1 LVYELKLPIMP
12 RLSKLLRIVFCLAF
26 ASPLPGQ
33 DRIQATVPTSPPA
46 WALLERHLIEQ
57 SSAAAIEFAERY
69 QSEDGSLIWRT
80 TGSARFDDLPES
92 FSNWPLLYALGGD
105 DRLKELSFR
114 AWNGILR
121 QLERFGA
128 VELEFPKQLDW
139 FHISEG
145 LLLYY
150 GLALADPEDRA
161 NMERAHRYANFYIT
175 GTNYDPRLK
184 MIRSPL
190 TGSLGPLL
198 GSADRAAPWRYSLG
212 MATYGLPLEDL
223 PGIRSFDDLKDDA
236 NARRMGLAI
245 QLRLLQ
251 GDVPANLAATALV
264 AHAAIL
270 TADPKFAAW
279 VREYVNVWL
288 QRARDNNGIVPDN
301 IGPSG
306 KPGELH
312 NGHWW
317 GGYYGW
323 RWPHGYYNIG
333 MALQGAAENA
343 QLISAGDPSY
353 YELPRST
360 MDRIIAAGT
369 DYNGAFLVPFKR
381 RDSGW
386 FAFQPV
392 DVQFL
397 ARLWSSTLA
406 PEDWARIENVR
417 RRSRVD
423 WNAATGAPFP
433 SEAKTSRP
441 EPMTDCWFGDIYGK
455 ADWRESVEVKTK
467 EDRGHEAPWLRFL
480 AGDNPAYPETI
491 LEQSL
496 SQMAMRL
503 RWIRDNRIVRVYD
516 PRVEAA
522 RTAPDIRN
530 ADPHHWQTVNP
541 VSTEALLQLTGGAP
555 QQIYNAGLV
564 QAYLRYFDPA
574 RRRPGLPPDVAA
586 LVRRVNADSIEFEL
600 VNVSAFHSREV
611 IIQAGQYGQHQ
622 FLTVQYDERSDQD
635 PDQPRH
641 SFISQPRSIQRSAD
655 VNAPWIAVQLPPAA
669 SIRLTAKLRRFAHP
683 PTYRFPFASTP

>member
-1 LVYELKLPIMP
+1 MP
-12 RLSKLLRIVFCLAF
+12 RLRKFLRIVFCLAL
-26 ASPLPGQ
+26 ASLLPGQ
-33 DRIQATVPTSPPA
+33 VRIRATVPTSPPA

-69 QSEDGSLIWRT
+69 LAEDGSLIWRT
-80 TGSARFDDLPES
+80 TGSARFDDLTES
-92 FSNWPLLYALGGD
+92 FYNWPVLYALGGD
-105 DRLKELSFR
+105 DRLKELAFR
-114 AWNGILR
+114 AWNGTLR

-128 VELEFPKQLDW
+128 VEREFPQHLDW

-145 LLLYY
+145 LLLFY
-150 GLALADPEDRA
+150 GLALADPGDHA
-161 NMERAHRYANFYIT
+161 NIERAHRYAGFYIASP
-175 GTNYDPRLK
+175 NYDPRLK

-212 MATYGLPLEDL
+212 MSTYGLPLEDL

-236 NARRMGLAI
+236 NARRMGLAV
-245 QLRLLQ
+245 QLRMLQ
-251 GDVPANLAATALV
+251 GDVPANLGATALV
-264 AHAAIL
+264 AHASIL
-270 TADPKFAAW
+270 TAEPKYAAW
-279 VREYVNVWL
+279 VREYVNAWL
-288 QRARDNNGIVPDN
+288 ERARANNGVVPDN

-306 KPGELH
+306 QPGELH

-343 QLISAGDPSY
+343 QLVSAGDPAD
-353 YELPRST
+353 YELPRAT
-360 MDRIIAAGT
+360 MDRIVAAGR

-386 FAFQPV
+386 FAYQPM

-433 SEAKTSRP
+433 SEAKTLRP
-441 EPMTDCWFGDIYGK
+441 EPMSDCWFGDIYGK
-455 ADWRESVEVKTK
+455 ADWRESVEIKTK

-491 LEQSL
+491 LRQSL

-522 RTAPDIRN
+522 KTPPDVRN

-555 QQIYNAGLV
+555 QQIYNVGLV
-564 QAYLRYFDPA
+564 QAHLRYFDPA
-574 RRRPGLPPDVAA
+574 GRRPGLPTDIAA
-586 LVRRVNADSIEFEL
+586 LVRRVNADSLEFEL

-611 IIQAGQYGQHQ
+611 IVQAGLYGQNH
-622 FLTVQYDERSDQD
+622 FLTVQYDERSDAD

-641 SFISQPRSIQRSAD
+641 SFISQPRSTQRTANVD
-655 VNAPWIAVQLPPAA
+655 APWIAVELPPAT
-669 SIRLTAKLRRFAHP
+669 SIRLTARLRRFAHP
-683 PTYRFPFASTP
+683 PTYGFPFAGPPE